1 MASFPFF
8 MQIVTNGIVLSC
20 FYILVALGLNLIM
33 GIMHIVNFAQGTIY
47 MLSAMVLYIFVV
59 EWGLNYFLA
68 GVLSIATMGVLGV
81 LMERFLFRRL
91 LGQFLPSLVM
101 SLGLLLAIEGGVW
114 LKFGIISK
122 AIPTVFHGTLKIF
135 GALISYERLA
145 VIIGGLL
152 LISGLFL
159 FIRHTKA
166 GRAIRAVEQDREAAV
181 LYGIE
186 VHQICRLVFIVSFG
200 LSAAAAFLVSPML
213 VIDPNI
219 GHTPLLKGLVI
230 IVLGG
235 MGSVT
240 GTLVGGFIIGFIES
254 IGSSY
259 FDPTIASIAS
269 FMILMGILVVRPS
282 GLLPYRM

>member
-1 MASFPFF
+1 MDAFPYY
-8 MQIVTNGIVLSC
+8 MQVFTNGVVLSC
-20 FYILVALGLNLIM
+20 FYVLVALGLNLIM
-33 GIMHIVNFAQGTIY
+33 GIMHIINFAQGTVY
-47 MLSAMVLYIFVV
+47 MLSAMLLYILGV
-59 EWGLNYFLA
+59 EVGLNYFLA
-68 GVLSIATMGVLGV
+68 GALSIGATALLGI
-81 LMERFLFRRL
+81 LMERFFFRRL

-101 SLGLLLAIEGGVW
+101 SLGLLLAIEGAVW
-114 LKFGIISK
+114 LRFGIISK
-122 AIPTVFHGTLKIF
+122 AIPSVFRGTVNVL
-135 GALISYERLA
+135 GALVSYERLV
-145 VIIGGLL
+145 VIGGGLL
-152 LISGLFL
+152 LIGGLFL

-166 GRAIRAVEQDREAAV
+166 GKAIRAVEQDREAAIFQ
-181 LYGIE
+181 GIE
-186 VHQICRLVFIVSFG
+186 ITGICRLVFIVSFA

-254 IGSSY
+254 ITGTL
-259 FDPTIASIAS
+259 FDPTIASIVS
-269 FMILMGILVVRPS
+269 FVILMGILLVRPS

>member
-1 MASFPFF
+1 MDAFPYY
-8 MQIVTNGIVLSC
+8 MQVFTNGVVLSC
-20 FYILVALGLNLIM
+20 FYVLVALGLNLIM
-33 GIMHIVNFAQGTIY
+33 GIMHIINFAQGTVY
-47 MLSAMVLYIFVV
+47 MLSAMLLYILGV
-59 EWGLNYFLA
+59 EVGLNYFLA
-68 GVLSIATMGVLGV
+68 GALSIGATALLGI
-81 LMERFLFRRL
+81 LMERFFFRRL

-101 SLGLLLAIEGGVW
+101 SLGLLLAIEGAVW
-114 LKFGIISK
+114 LRFGIISK
-122 AIPTVFHGTLKIF
+122 AIPSVFRGTVNVL
-135 GALISYERLA
+135 GALVSYERLV
-145 VIIGGLL
+145 VIGGGLL
-152 LISGLFL
+152 LIGGLFL

-166 GRAIRAVEQDREAAV
+166 GKAIRAVEQDREAAI
-181 LYGIE
+181 LQGIE
-186 VHQICRLVFIVSFG
+186 ITGICRLVFIVSFA

-254 IGSSY
+254 ITGTL
-259 FDPTIASIAS
+259 FDPTIASIVS
-269 FMILMGILVVRPS
+269 FVILMGILLVRPS

>member
-1 MASFPFF
+1 MDVFPFY
-8 MQIVTNGIVLSC
+8 MQVFTNGFVLSC
-20 FYILVALGLNLIM
+20 FYVLVALGLNLIM
-33 GIMHIVNFAQGTIY
+33 GIMHIVNFAQGTVY
-47 MLSAMVLYIFVV
+47 MLSAMLLYILCV
-59 EWGLNYFLA
+59 ELGLHYFLA
-68 GVLSIATMGVLGV
+68 GALSIGATALLGI
-81 LMERFLFRRL
+81 LMERLFFRRL

-101 SLGLLLAIEGGVW
+101 SLGLLLAIEGAVW
-114 LKFGIISK
+114 LRFGIISK
-122 AIPTVFHGTLKIF
+122 AIPTVFPGTFKVL
-135 GALISYERLA
+135 GASVTYERLV
-145 VIIGGLL
+145 VILGGFLLIGGL
-152 LISGLFL
+152 FV

-166 GRAIRAVEQDREAAV
+166 GKAIRAVEQDREAAI
-181 LYGIE
+181 LQGIE
-186 VHQICRLVFIVSFG
+186 IPQVCRLVFIVSFG

-240 GTLVGGFIIGFIES
+240 GTLAGGFIIGFIES
-254 IGSSY
+254 IVSSF

-269 FMILMGILVVRPS
+269 FVILMGILLVRPS

>member
-1 MASFPFF
+1 MEAFPFYT
-8 MQIVTNGIVLSC
+8 QVLTNGFVLSC
-20 FYILVALGLNLIM
+20 FYILVALGMNLIM
-33 GIMHIVNFAQGTIY
+33 GIMHIVNFAQGTVY
-47 MLSAMVLYIFVV
+47 MLSAMLLYILCV
-59 EWGLNYFLA
+59 EWGLNYFLSGAIAIAATA
-68 GVLSIATMGVLGV
+68 GLGI

-91 LGQFLPSLVM
+91 LGQFLPSLMM
-101 SLGLLLAIEGGVW
+101 SLGLLMAIEGAVW
-114 LKFGIISK
+114 LRFGIISK
-122 AIPTVFHGTLKIF
+122 AIPTVFRGTFKVF
-135 GALISYERLA
+135 GATVSYERLV

-152 LISGLFL
+152 LIGGLFF

-166 GRAIRAVEQDREAAV
+166 GKAIRAVEQDREAAI
-181 LYGIE
+181 LHGIE
-186 VHQICRLVFIVSFG
+186 ISSICRLVFIMSFA

-219 GHTPLLKGLVI
+219 GHIPLLKGLVI

-240 GTLVGGFIIGFIES
+240 GTLAGGFIIGFIES
-254 IGSSY
+254 IVSSF

-269 FMILMGILVVRPS
+269 FVILMGILLVRPS

>member
-1 MASFPFF
+1 
-8 MQIVTNGIVLSC
+8 
-20 FYILVALGLNLIM
+20 
-33 GIMHIVNFAQGTIY
+33 
-47 MLSAMVLYIFVV
+47 MLSAMLLYILCV
-59 EWGLNYFLA
+59 EVGLNYFLSGAIAIAA
-68 GVLSIATMGVLGV
+68 GAGLGV
-81 LMERFLFRRL
+81 AMERFLFRRL

-114 LKFGIISK
+114 LRFGIISK
-122 AIPTVFHGTLKIF
+122 AISSPFRGMVRFW
-135 GALISYERLA
+135 GASVSYERLV
-145 VIIGGLL
+145 VIGGGLL
-152 LISGLFL
+152 LIAALFI

-166 GRAIRAVEQDREAAV
+166 GKAIRAVEQDREAAV

-186 VHQICRLVFIVSFG
+186 ITKICRLVFIVSFG

-213 VIDPNI
+213 VIDPGI

-240 GTLVGGFIIGFIES
+240 GTLAGGFIIGFIES
-254 IGSSY
+254 VAGSL
-259 FDPTIASIAS
+259 FDPTIASIFS
-269 FMILMGILVVRPS
+269 FVLLIVILLIRPS